1 MVDAARATCPRCGA
15 TISADDPACLC
26 PRCRLS
32 DTQGGQGD
40 DSPVSP
46 SPSGRVSRRRG
57 LTLALAVA
65 ASTAIVLVGLWLLL
79 WALAVMHYNLA
90 VDLNHQGKLE
100 EAIAEYR
107 TAIRLKPDLVEAQ
120 YGLGQSS

>member
-1 MVDAARATCPRCGA
+1 MVDTARATCPRCGA
-15 TISADDPACLC
+15 TISADDPAGLC

-46 SPSGRVSRRRG
+46 SRSGRVRRRRR

-65 ASTAIVLVGLWLLL
+65 ASTAIVLVGLWFAAMGIARRY
-79 WALAVMHYNLA
+79 AL
-90 VDLNHQGKLE
+90 QP
-100 EAIAEYR
+100 R
-107 TAIRLKPDLVEAQ
+107 R
-120 YGLGQSS
+120 